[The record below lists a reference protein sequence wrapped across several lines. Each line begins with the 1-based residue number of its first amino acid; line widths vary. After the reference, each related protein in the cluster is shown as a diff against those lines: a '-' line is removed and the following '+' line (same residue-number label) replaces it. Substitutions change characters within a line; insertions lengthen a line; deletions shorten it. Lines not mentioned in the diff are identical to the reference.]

1 MLKLIKKLYPLNRSI
16 MGPSNLQTLNILK
29 SYNRNLKIKHFKTG
43 EKFFD
48 WKIPKEW
55 RIKEAYIITPDN
67 KKICDFKSNNLH
79 VVGYSKKITKT
90 LSLKEL
96 QKKLFSIVK
105 TPDAIPYTTSYYKKD
120 WGFCL
125 KHNDRKKLRDGDYKV
140 LINSK
145 FIKGKMHYG
154 EILIKGELKKEIFFS
169 TYICHPSMAN
179 NELSGP
185 VLATWI
191 AKFLKS
197 KKRKYSYRI
206 VFTSETIGTIAFI
219 KKNLTHLKKNLLA
232 GYILTCVGDERC
244 FSYVP
249 SRTGNTTS
257 DRFALKI
264 LSKVKKKVN
273 YYSWLDRASDE
284 RQYCSPGVDLPIC
297 TIMKSKY
304 GKFKEYH
311 TSLDTVGRVVTEK
324 GLNES
329 LNIYKKLITEYEK
342 SFFPIASFKC
352 EPFMTR
358 HKLYPTTNNRTNW
371 VTPEELKTR
380 NIMNFLSWCDGTNSL
395 EEIAVKIKLST
406 KNINKIFKL
415 LLKKK
420 LINIK

>member
-1 MLKLIKKLYPLNRSI
+1 MLKLIKKLYPLNRSL

-29 SYNRNLKIKHFKTG
+29 KYNRNLKIKYFKTG

-48 WKIPKEW
+48 WKIPREW
-55 RIKEAYIITPDN
+55 RIKEAYITTPDN
-67 KKICDFKSNNLH
+67 KKICDFKNNNLH
-79 VVGYSKKITKT
+79 VVGYSKKITKI

-96 QKKLFSIVK
+96 QKKLFSIIK
-105 TPDAIPYTTSYYKKD
+105 NPDAVPYITSYYKKD
-120 WGFCL
+120 WGFCIKHKDRRKL
-125 KHNDRKKLRDGDYKV
+125 KNGNYRV
-140 LINSK
+140 LIDSK

-154 EILIKGELKKEIFFS
+154 EIFIKGELKKEILFS

-191 AKFLKS
+191 AQFLKS
-197 KKRKYSYRI
+197 KRRRYSYRI

-219 KKNLTHLKKNLLA
+219 KKNLSNLNKNLLA

-244 FSYVP
+244 FSFIP

-264 LSKVKKKVN
+264 LDKVKKKVN

-284 RQYCSPGVDLPIC
+284 RQYCSPGIDLPIC

-311 TSLDTVGRVVTEK
+311 TSLDTIGRVVTKK
-324 GLNES
+324 GLYES
-329 LNIYKKLITEYEK
+329 LNVYKKLIAEYEK
-342 SFFPIASFKC
+342 NFFPITNFKC
-352 EPFMTR
+352 EPFMTK
-358 HKLYPTTNNRTNW
+358 HKLYRTTNNRTNW
-371 VTPEELKTR
+371 ATPAELQTR
-380 NIMNFLSWCDGTNSL
+380 NIMNFLSWCDGKSSL
-395 EEIAVKIKLST
+395 EEIAVKIKLSS

-420 LINIK
+420 LIHI

>member
-1 MLKLIKKLYPLNRSI
+1 MLKLIKKLYPLNRSL

-29 SYNRNLKIKHFKTG
+29 KYNRNLKIKYFKTG

-48 WKIPKEW
+48 WKIPREW
-55 RIKEAYIITPDN
+55 RIKEAYITTPDN
-67 KKICDFKSNNLH
+67 KKICDFKNNNLH
-79 VVGYSKKITKT
+79 VVGYSKKITKI

-96 QKKLFSIVK
+96 QKKLFSIIK
-105 TPDAIPYTTSYYKKD
+105 NPDAVPYITSYYKKD
-120 WGFCL
+120 WGFCIKHKDRRKL
-125 KHNDRKKLRDGDYKV
+125 KNGNYRV
-140 LINSK
+140 LIDSK

-154 EILIKGELKKEIFFS
+154 EIFIKGELKKEILFS

-191 AKFLKS
+191 AQFLKS
-197 KKRKYSYRI
+197 KRRRYSYRI

-219 KKNLTHLKKNLLA
+219 KKNLSNLNKNLLA

-244 FSYVP
+244 FSFIP

-264 LSKVKKKVN
+264 LDKVKKKVN

-284 RQYCSPGVDLPIC
+284 RQYCSPGIDLPIC

-311 TSLDTVGRVVTEK
+311 TSLDTIGRVVTKK
-324 GLNES
+324 GLYES
-329 LNIYKKLITEYEK
+329 LNVYKKLIAEYEK
-342 SFFPIASFKC
+342 NFFPITNFKC
-352 EPFMTR
+352 EPFMTK

-371 VTPEELKTR
+371 VTPAELQTR
-380 NIMNFLSWCDGTNSL
+380 NIMNFLSWCDGKSSL
-395 EEIAVKIKLST
+395 EEIAVKIKLSS

-420 LINIK
+420 LIHI

>member
-16 MGPSNLQTLNILK
+16 MGPYNLQTLKILK
-29 SYNRNLKIKHFKTG
+29 KYNHNLKIKYFKTG

-48 WKIPKEW
+48 WKIPREW
-55 RIKEAYIITPDN
+55 RIKEAHITTPNN
-67 KKICDFKSNNLH
+67 KKICDFKNNNLH
-79 VVGYSKKITKT
+79 IVGYSKKINKIF
-90 LSLKEL
+90 SLKEL
-96 QKKLFSIVK
+96 QKKLFSIK
-105 TPDAIPYTTSYYKKD
+105 NNPNAIPYITSYYKKD
-120 WGFCL
+120 WGFSI
-125 KHNDRKKLRDGDYKV
+125 KHKDRKKLKEGNYKV

-154 EILIKGELKKEIFFS
+154 EILLKGELKKEILFS
-169 TYICHPSMAN
+169 TYICHPSMVN

-191 AKFLKS
+191 AKFLKN
-197 KKRKYSYRI
+197 KRRKYSYRI
-206 VFTSETIGTIAFI
+206 VFTTETIGTIAFI
-219 KKNLTHLKKNLLA
+219 KKNLPHLKKNLLA

-244 FSYVP
+244 FSFMP

-257 DRFALKI
+257 DRFALRVLKKI
-264 LSKVKKKVN
+264 KKKVN

-284 RQYCSPGVDLPIC
+284 RQYCSPGIDLPIC

-304 GKFKEYH
+304 GSFKEYH
-311 TSLDTVGRVVTEK
+311 TSLDTLGSVVTKK

-329 LNIYKKLITEYEK
+329 LNIYKKLIGEYEK
-342 SFFPIASFKC
+342 TFFPIAKFKC

-358 HKLYPTTNNRTNW
+358 HKLYPTTNNRSNW
-371 VTPEELKTR
+371 ITPAELKTR
-380 NIMNFLSWCDGTNSL
+380 NLMNFLSWCDGTNSL
-395 EEIAVKIKLST
+395 EEIADKIELNI

-420 LINIK
+420 LISV